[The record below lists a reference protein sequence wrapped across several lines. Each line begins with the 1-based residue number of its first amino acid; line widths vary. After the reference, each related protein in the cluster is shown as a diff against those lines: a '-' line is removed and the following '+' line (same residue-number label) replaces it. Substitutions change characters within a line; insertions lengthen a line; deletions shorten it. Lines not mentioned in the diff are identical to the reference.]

1 MTQARVP
8 TVAVIGRQ
16 NVGKSTLINRLV
28 GGREAIAHGSAGVTR
43 DRVEMPVTWRG
54 RSLALVDTA
63 GFRSGAKGVEALAA
77 RQADKAT
84 VAADLVLLIV
94 DARAGITEE
103 DASLARRL
111 RRVTVPVIL
120 VANKVDTAADV
131 PDAAVFFSLGLGD
144 PIVVSGLHGRSTG
157 DLLDRVVSLLP
168 DAPAESDSSSQPIPR
183 FAIVGRPNVGKSTLF
198 NALVGE
204 DRSVVYEEAGTTR
217 DPVDALVTWPSGQ
230 VRFVD
235 TAGLRREIK
244 VRGVEYFSLVRTAE
258 AIARS
263 DVAVLVIDAGEGLT
277 GEDKKI
283 ANRVI
288 DAGRALLLVANKW
301 DLVTEK
307 ERAFHDLQEAATP
320 YARATAVRTSA
331 IRGQG
336 VVRLPHLLTDLHV
349 RWSRRIP
356 TAKVNDV
363 IQRAQAETPAPRAA
377 GRVMYATQVDA
388 GPPSFV
394 LFGMSAPEAG
404 YRRFLENRLRRE
416 FGYEG
421 VPLQLRFRARKPRG

>member
-1 MTQARVP
+1 MGEDRVP
-8 TVAVIGRQ
+8 TVAVVGRQ

-28 GGREAIAHGSAGVTR
+28 GRREAIAHGSAGVTR
-43 DRVEMPVTWRG
+43 DRVEMPVAWRG
-54 RSLALVDTA
+54 RRLALVDTA

-77 RQADKAT
+77 RQADRAT
-84 VAADLVLLIV
+84 LAADLVLLVV
-94 DARAGITEE
+94 DAQAGITEE

-111 RRVTVPVIL
+111 RRVTIPVIL
-120 VANKVDTAADV
+120 AANKVDSTADV
-131 PDAAVFFSLGLGD
+131 PDAAVFFALGLGA
-144 PIVVSGLHGRSTG
+144 PIGVSGLHGRATG
-157 DLLDRVVSLLP
+157 DLLDRIVFLLP
-168 DAPAESDSSSQPIPR
+168 DAPAERGAQAPPIPR

-235 TAGLRREIK
+235 TAGLRRQIK

-258 AIARS
+258 TLARS
-263 DVAVLVIDAGEGLT
+263 DVGILVIDADEGLT

-288 DAGRALLLVANKW
+288 DAGRGLLLVANKW

-307 ERAFHDLQEAATP
+307 ERAFHDLQEAAIP

-331 IRGQG
+331 TRGQG
-336 VVRLPHLLTDLHV
+336 VIRLPHLLTDLHI
-349 RWSRRIP
+349 RWSKRIP
-356 TAKVNDV
+356 TAKVNEV
-363 IQRAQAETPAPRAA
+363 IQRAQAETPAPRST
-377 GRVMYATQVDA
+377 GRVMYVTQVDA

-394 LFGMSAPEAG
+394 LFGMGAPDAG
-404 YRRFLENRLRRE
+404 YRRFLENRLRQE
-416 FGYEG
+416 FGFQG
-421 VPLQLRFRARKPRG
+421 VPIQLRFRARKPKG